1 MGTWLFLCD
10 GCCNGAA
17 IKIGVHV
24 SLGIKFSFFFSGYMH
39 RNVIAGSYDNPIF
52 SFLRTLHFVFHSDC
66 TNSHFHKQCISVP
79 FSLHPLCHLL
89 FVEFFIVAILT
100 SVR

>member
-1 MGTWLFLCD
+1 MVLLL
-10 GCCNGAA
+10 
-17 IKIGVHV
+17 K
-24 SLGIKFSFFFSGYMH
+24 LGYMYLWELNFHFFSGYMH